1 VSSPRPDV
9 PSVVDI
15 AGAADP
21 VAAVLRA
28 HDRGHLIALRTSG
41 TTSHPR
47 RVVRTTASWVKSFAH
62 VSRLAEVDATSRV
75 WIPGPLTATA
85 NLFAAVH
92 ARYVGAAVV
101 GSPDRATHAHLTP
114 ATLLAAL
121 SAGNDLRGR
130 SVVVAGDRLPA
141 ALARRAAA
149 AGGRVSSYYG
159 AAELSFVAWG
169 PHEDDLHPFP
179 GVEVDVR
186 HGCIWV
192 RSPYLGLGYDGLGYD
207 GLGYD
212 GVDGPFRR
220 AGDGFATVGDRGS
233 VRGDVLTVQGRGTEA
248 VVTGGVTVQVSDVEQ
263 VLRRATG
270 EDVLVVGVPHPR
282 LGALLAAVLPHPAA
296 LGAARAA
303 ARAELSPAHRPR
315 RWFHSQELPLT
326 VAGKIDRRA
335 LAALAAS
342 GALATATAGTPSQS
356 SGSPR

>member
-1 VSSPRPDV
+1 VSSARPDV

-15 AGAADP
+15 GGAADP

-47 RVVRTTASWVKSFAH
+47 RVVRTTASWVESFPH
-62 VSRLAEVDATSRV
+62 VSGLAEVDAASRV

-101 GSPDRATHAHLTP
+101 GSLDQATHAHLTP
-114 ATLLAAL
+114 ATLLAVL
-121 SAGNDLRGR
+121 SAGKDLRGR

-141 ALARRAAA
+141 AVARRAAA

-169 PHEDDLHPFP
+169 AHEDDLHPFP

-192 RSPYLGLGYDGLGYD
+192 RSPYLGLGYDGA
-207 GLGYD
+207 
-212 GVDGPFRR
+212 DGPFCR
-220 AGDGFATVGDRGS
+220 ADDGFATVGDQGS
-233 VRGDVLTVQGRGTEA
+233 LHGDVLTVRGRGTEA
-248 VVTGGVTVQVSDVEQ
+248 VVTGGVTVQVAEVEQ

-296 LGAARAA
+296 LGAVRAA

-315 RWFHSQELPLT
+315 RWFHSQDLPVT
-326 VAGKIDRRA
+326 AAGKIDRRA
-335 LAALAAS
+335 LTALAAS
-342 GALATATAGTPSQS
+342 GALATATAATPPQS